1 MTGSTKR
8 NDAKINTSSRY
19 FPQEYPS
26 AEEIAEQKRIQAEIL
41 AEKIAA
47 GPVDPEGTS
56 IRSTKVYSVKMLPG
70 GRGVLRGQG

>member
-8 NDAKINTSSRY
+8 NDAKINTSACY
-19 FPQEYPS
+19 FPQEHPS

-47 GPVDPEGTS
+47 GPVDPCGTL
-56 IRSTKVYSVKMLPG
+56 IRSTKTYSTRMLPG

>member
-1 MTGSTKR
+1 MAGSTKR
-8 NDAKINTSSRY
+8 SEAKVNTSTRY

-26 AEEIAEQKRIQAEIL
+26 AEEIAEQQQIQAEIL

-47 GPVDPEGTS
+47 GPVDPEGTL
-56 IRSTKVYSVKMLPG
+56 IRSTKVYSVKMMPG

>member
-26 AEEIAEQKRIQAEIL
+26 AKEIAE
-41 AEKIAA
+41 
-47 GPVDPEGTS
+47 
-56 IRSTKVYSVKMLPG
+56 
-70 GRGVLRGQG
+70 

>member
-26 AEEIAEQKRIQAEIL
+26 AKEIAEQKRIQAEIL

-47 GPVDPEGTS
+47 GPVDPEGTL
-56 IRSTKVYSVKMLPG
+56 IRSTKVYSVKMMPG

>member
-26 AEEIAEQKRIQAEIL
+26 AKEIAEQKRIQAEIL

-47 GPVDPEGTS
+47 GPVDPEGTFA
-56 IRSTKVYSVKMLPG
+56 RPVKTYSLNMLPG
-70 GRGVLRGQG
+70 GYGVLRGQG

>member
-8 NDAKINTSSRY
+8 NDAKINTSARY
-19 FPQEYPS
+19 FPQEHPS

-47 GPVDPEGTS
+47 GPVDPCGTFA
-56 IRSTKVYSVKMLPG
+56 RPVKTYSLNMLPG
-70 GRGVLRGQG
+70 GYGVLRGQG

>member
-1 MTGSTKR
+1 MSGSTRR
-8 NDAKINTSSRY
+8 NDAKLNKTDRY

-26 AEEIAEQKRIQAEIL
+26 LEEIAEQKRIQLEIL

-47 GPVDPEGTS
+47 GPPNPEGTFT
-56 IRSTKVYSVKMLPG
+56 RPTKVYSLKMLPS

>member
-1 MTGSTKR
+1 MAGSTKR
-8 NDAKINTSSRY
+8 SEAKVNTSTRY

-26 AEEIAEQKRIQAEIL
+26 AEEIAEQQQIQAEIL
-41 AEKIAA
+41 AEKMAR
-47 GPVDPEGTS
+47 GPVDPEGTL

>member
-8 NDAKINTSSRY
+8 ADAKLNTTGRY

-26 AEEIAEQKRIQAEIL
+26 QEQIAEQKRIQAEIL

-47 GPVDPEGTS
+47 GPVDPCGTWVKED
-56 IRSTKVYSVKMLPG
+56 KVYSTRMLPG